1 MMWAALT
8 GSIFLYFIL
17 VRFGFIAAPEPGT
30 VEKPVS
36 EGGLSLP
43 VILTGIGLVN
53 AVASMAIRMIVKNV
67 RDQQGRRVTPAWIFP
82 AFIAA
87 LALAESPAIFG
98 FILGLQGEDQK
109 SMMLLF
115 GVSLVAMLANNPA
128 SFFAKADD
136 DD

>member
-1 MMWAALT
+1 MWAALT

-17 VRFGFIAAPEPGT
+17 VRFGFIATPDPGT
-30 VEKPVS
+30 GEKTVS

-43 VILTGIGLVN
+43 VILTAIGLVN

-87 LALAESPAIFG
+87 LALAESPAVFG
-98 FILGLQGEDQK
+98 FILGLQGEDPK

-128 SFFAKADD
+128 SFFAVAGDD
-136 DD
+136 D

>member
-128 SFFAKADD
+128 SFFAKPDD